1 MKFEIYGQNNRDLYR
16 LVLIMSSVIFL
27 MALGLVFSINYSNSI
42 KERIVIVPPGLSG
55 PVAVDWGKADAEYIK
70 TFGLFYAT
78 LVGSINPKNL
88 EYVADRLSGMTSTE
102 AYPSIRKQLQVLSKD
117 PLFMDQG
124 TTSSFASRELVY
136 EPERNKVFV
145 IGEVRIHGTSAAQA
159 KVFDTV
165 YEMTVTIEQGKPI
178 VHSVDNYPGG
188 EPRTWKWLQ
197 DHPNWNAVKDTFK

>member
-16 LVLIMSSVIFL
+16 LVLVLSSVVFL

-55 PVAVDWGKADAEYIK
+55 PVSVDWGKADAEYIK

-88 EYVADRLSGMTSTE
+88 EYVSDRLSGMTSTE

-124 TTSSFASRELVY
+124 TTSSFSSRELVY
-136 EPERNKVFV
+136 EAERNKVFV
-145 IGEVRIHGTSAAQA
+145 LGEVRIHGTPAQA
-159 KVFDTV
+159 QTFQTV

-178 VHSVDNYPGG
+178 VHSVDNYPGI
-188 EPRTWKWLQ
+188 EPRTAQWLQ
-197 DHPNWNAVKDTFK
+197 EHPNWNVVKDSFK